1 MEKYSDV
8 LLLGTINKPQT
19 DLFLKLN
26 EIFREERIFLNP
38 SLKLAQI
45 CDCFQISSKT
55 LGRVLKKK
63 GYRNFTHFVNHHRI
77 EEAKKMMATSE
88 HDIYTLEAIANMAG
102 FGTRQAFYT
111 AFVQITGVKPA
122 RYRSLVKYG
131 DSSAREKGRPCKN
144 F

>member
-8 LLLGTINKPQT
+8 LLLGTINTPQT
-19 DLFLKLN
+19 DLFIRLN
-26 EIFREERIFLNP
+26 EIFREERIFLNS

-77 EEAKKMMATSE
+77 EEAKRLMAITE
-88 HDIYTLEAIANMAG
+88 HDIYTLEAIANMSG
-102 FGTRQAFYT
+102 FGTRQTFYA
-111 AFVQITGVKPA
+111 AFVQMTGLKPA
-122 RYRSLVKYG
+122 RYRNMLKDLYFNNCV
-131 DSSAREKGRPCKN
+131 D
-144 F
+144 FI